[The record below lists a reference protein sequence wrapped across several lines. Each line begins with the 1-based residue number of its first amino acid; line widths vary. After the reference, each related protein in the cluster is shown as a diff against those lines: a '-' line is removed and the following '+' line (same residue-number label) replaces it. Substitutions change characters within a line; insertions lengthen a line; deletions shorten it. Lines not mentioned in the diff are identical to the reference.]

1 MNKNKVIYSL
11 SVEDIL
17 TVMEDNA
24 ILEINL
30 NKDAVNFIQDR
41 IGDIIDWR
49 GAIEFALFEY
59 RNRKEK
65 GK

>member
-49 GAIEFALFEY
+49 GG
-59 RNRKEK
+59 N
-65 GK
+65 